1 MAQRVRATRT
11 AQRVENLTLPITV
24 LRCDYS
30 KRSHTS
36 YLFTIFHRLNTGAV
50 KLNNQEIRNCIFTG
64 ELNDLLFELNK
75 DPDWLILNRMRSPTG
90 NRFRG
95 QELILR
101 LFALADG
108 YSQYGGRLAK
118 YLNDYMA
125 GNRNPLDSQVQ
136 AKRVLFKRVLA
147 VVFKSIYGSEAPER
161 GPMSVLEATLV
172 GVTANIEVLE
182 GLPPAELRRRQHRM
196 LSNDEFS
203 SERLSEGLSGKERLI
218 GRLDAAISAFGQG

>member
-147 VVFKSIYGSEAPER
+147 VV
-161 GPMSVLEATLV
+161 
-172 GVTANIEVLE
+172 
-182 GLPPAELRRRQHRM
+182 
-196 LSNDEFS
+196 
-203 SERLSEGLSGKERLI
+203 
-218 GRLDAAISAFGQG
+218 